1 MSSRKTPTNPP
12 PSQHPRVPLDVL
24 EDDDDHPPLLV
35 LHDNRVESVL
45 RLDRVPHDPE
55 DLARGVEP
63 VEPREHL
70 HERRLQDHPVRDPLD
85 EPLPEPQ
92 GADRALPD
100 REELLVLRH
109 HVPELDALR
118 VHAPLP
124 HEPVPARTV
133 REGPHGPLE
142 RPPRPLRFPA
152 RFAPARKCHI
162 AITGDNRRPY
172 DSKGRAAFQRYFLSR
187 RPRPSVFPAPVP
199 DV

>member
-45 RLDRVPHDPE
+45 RLDRVPHDPDE
-55 DLARGVEP
+55 LARGVDHI
-63 VEPREHL
+63 EPREHL

-118 VHAPLP
+118 VHDRLPHQPLP
-124 HEPVPARTV
+124 
-133 REGPHGPLE
+133 
-142 RPPRPLRFPA
+142 
-152 RFAPARKCHI
+152 AP
-162 AITGDNRRPY
+162 T
-172 DSKGRAAFQRYFLSR
+172 S
-187 RPRPSVFPAPVP
+187 PAPP
-199 DV
+199 APPAKAPTTRSNGPPGH